1 MTTTAATVRCRR
13 RSRGFSLVELL
24 VVIGI
29 LALLVAIVTVGLSS
43 VLGGQESKET
53 QVRLEAL
60 NSMVAAYSASD
71 SASSGQ
77 QLPPRI
83 TPDGS
88 SSYGGAGFQWYS
100 TVDGA
105 WGDKNASP
113 TAAVAA
119 ANGAPLRV
127 DDDDYDGNDDDELD
141 SSTVVSVAEKV
152 AGGRTQ
158 AVIRQL
164 LRVEQNNRAFF
175 DLPGSF
181 RSSTIPI
188 TPDGRLFLV
197 NERADPPLPLDG
209 HGGVIL
215 YVPPTGLAGVRFR
228 DGDNGQFDA
237 NDLLVPVNNRGFF
250 MSAGVDG
257 DYTTGDDNVYSVEV
271 RPVRVP

>member
-1 MTTTAATVRCRR
+1 MTTTAAIARCRR

-43 VLGGQESKET
+43 VLGGQEAKET

-71 SASSGQ
+71 SATSGQ

-88 SSYGGAGFQWYS
+88 SSYSGTGFQWYS

-141 SSTVVSVAEKV
+141 SSTVVNVSTTV

-181 RSSTIPI
+181 RSGSI
-188 TPDGRLFLV
+188 TAPGRLAV
-197 NERADPPLPLDG
+197 VSERADPPLPLDG

-215 YVPPTGLAGVRFR
+215 YVPPTGLTGVTFE
-228 DGDNGQFDA
+228 GDDSFDE
-237 NDLLVPVNNRGFF
+237 NDRLVPVSNRGFF